1 MKLNLQKK
9 ISVAKVCG
17 KVTGSRVAKAGGNL
31 KMATFAGIASD
42 IKSGVS
48 DFGEWEALTG
58 QFRAINAET
67 GEVFDSGV
75 CFLPDVA
82 LDLVKGQLASGAKAV
97 EFAFEISAV
106 EDETVS
112 VGYSYRASPLLEMA
126 EDDPMQR
133 LMVKVPTFAPALS
146 APVADEK
153 AQAKGKK

>member
-17 KVTGSRVAKAGGNL
+17 KVTATRIAKAGGAL
-31 KMATFAGIASD
+31 KLATFAGIASD
-42 IKSGVS
+42 IKQGVS

-67 GEVFDSGV
+67 GEVFDSAV

-82 LDLVKGQLASGAKAV
+82 LNLVKAQLAGGAKAV

-106 EDETVS
+106 EDESVA
-112 VGYSYRASPLLEMA
+112 VGYSYRASPLLEIS

-133 LMVKVPTFAPALS
+133 LMAKVPTFAPALS
-146 APVADEK
+146 APAAEEK
-153 AQAKGKK
+153 ATAKGKK